1 MSDSN
6 RGFFRK
12 LNIILTTDPIMK
24 STDAGK
30 RGNKEETLS
39 KKILSVDKIF
49 ELKKISTD
57 SPEDIDKQVEEEMQL
72 QIESSD
78 D

>member
-1 MSDSN
+1 
-6 RGFFRK
+6 
-12 LNIILTTDPIMK
+12 MK

>member
-1 MSDSN
+1 
-6 RGFFRK
+6 
-12 LNIILTTDPIMK
+12 MK

-30 RGNKEETLS
+30 RGNKEETLP